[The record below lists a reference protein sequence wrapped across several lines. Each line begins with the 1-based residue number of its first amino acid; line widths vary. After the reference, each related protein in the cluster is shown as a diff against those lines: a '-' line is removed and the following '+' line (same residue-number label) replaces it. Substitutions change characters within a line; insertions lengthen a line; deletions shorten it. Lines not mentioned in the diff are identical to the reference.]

1 MTWFD
6 SHLHLDDTAFDP
18 DRDAVIA
25 RARAAGVM
33 EMVTAG
39 TDLASSARARALA
52 ASDEGIYAAV
62 AIHPYE
68 AHAVTQADL
77 DALRRLAAD
86 DRVVAVGETGLD
98 RVRGAPL
105 DAQVEAFR
113 AHVRLAR
120 DRGLPLVIHC
130 REAYP
135 LVLEILE
142 EEGAGAVIM
151 HAFSGSVETAWACA
165 RRGYFISLAGPVT
178 FRNAGAVPDVARA
191 VPIDLLLLE
200 TDAPALSPE
209 PHRGRRNEPAHLP
222 HIARRVAALRGM
234 AETEIA
240 AACTGNARRAFG
252 VRTV

>member
-1 MTWFD
+1 VTWFD
-6 SHLHLDDTAFDP
+6 AHLHLDDAAFDP
-18 DRDAVIA
+18 DREAVIA

-39 TDLASSARARALA
+39 TDLASSARALAIA

-62 AIHPYE
+62 AIHPHE
-68 AHAVTQADL
+68 AHAVTPADL
-77 DALRRLAAD
+77 EALRRLASD

-98 RVRGAPL
+98 HVRGAPL
-105 DAQVEAFR
+105 EAQVEAFR
-113 AHVRLAR
+113 AQIRLAR
-120 DRGLPLVIHC
+120 ERGLPLVVHC

-135 LVLEILE
+135 LILEILE
-142 EEGAGAVIM
+142 EEDAGTVIL
-151 HAFSGSVETAWACA
+151 HAFSGSVETASACA

-178 FRNAGAVPDVARA
+178 FRNAGAAPDVARA
-191 VPIDLLLLE
+191 VPLHLLLLE

-209 PHRGRRNEPAHLP
+209 PHRGRRNEPAYLP

-234 AETEIA
+234 PETEIA

-252 VRTV
+252 VRAV